1 VKINPGVFREYDIRG
16 IVEKDLSDTFAHLL
30 GRAYAELAKE
40 HGIKQVAIGYDCRH
54 SSESYARSLAEGI
67 TDEGVNACITGMG
80 PTPQVYYALFEKGFG
95 GGIQVT
101 GSHNPPDMNGF
112 KICIGKGTL
121 YGDGIQDLRERM
133 ERLISTDKGSTKAEI
148 SYADISEEYA
158 QNLIDNV
165 KPHMGSRKLK
175 VVVDAGNGVG
185 GIKGPEVLRALGLEV
200 IELFCEPNGDF
211 PNHHPDPTVMEYMQD
226 LIAKVKDSGADFGI
240 GWDGDADRIGLIDE
254 NGKNIHG
261 DMLLLIYARALLK
274 EKPGA
279 TVIGDVKC
287 SSLLFDGIK
296 DAGGRPIVWK
306 TGHSLMKNK
315 LKEENGDLGG
325 EMSGHMFFRQR
336 FYGYD
341 DALYASARLAEIM
354 SNTDKTVSEMLSDLP
369 QTFST
374 PEIRVNCPDNV
385 KFKIAKAAESVFSEF
400 EVNTIDGVR
409 VTFENGWGLVRASNT
424 QAVLVMRFEAGSE
437 EDLKK
442 YQDLVVKRIDNI
454 KNSLEEEKRL

>member
-1 VKINPGVFREYDIRG
+1 LNINPGIFREYDIRG
-16 IVEKDLSDTFAHLL
+16 IVEKDLNDGFAHLL
-30 GRAYAELAKE
+30 GRAYAELARE
-40 HGIKQVAIGYDCRH
+40 NNVSRVAIGYDCRH
-54 SSESYARSLAEGI
+54 SSESYAKSLAEGI
-67 TDEGVNACITGMG
+67 TDEGVEACIIGMG

-112 KICIGKGTL
+112 KICLGKSTL
-121 YGDGIQDLRERM
+121 YGEAIQDIRSRM
-133 ERLISTDKGSTKAEI
+133 ERLVKAEKGTKKAEI

-158 QNLIDNV
+158 QNLVDNV

-185 GIKGPEVLRALGLEV
+185 GIKGPEVLRQLGVEV
-200 IELFCEPNGDF
+200 IELFCDPDGDF
-211 PNHHPDPTVMEYMQD
+211 PNHHPDPTVMEYMQE
-226 LIAKVKDSGADFGI
+226 LISKVKESGADFGI
-240 GWDGDADRIGLIDE
+240 GWDGDADRIGLVDE
-254 NGKNIHG
+254 NGNNIHG

-279 TVIGDVKC
+279 TIIGDVKC

-296 DAGGRPIVWK
+296 KAGGKAIIWK
-306 TGHSLMKNK
+306 TGHSLMKKK
-315 LKEENGDLGG
+315 LSEENGDLGG

-354 SNTDKTVSEMLSDLP
+354 SNTDKTVSEMLGDLP
-369 QTFST
+369 ETFST
-374 PEIRVNCPDNV
+374 PEIRVNCPDEI
-385 KFKIAKAAESVFSEF
+385 KFKIARAAASVFSEY
-400 EVNTIDGVR
+400 EVDTIDGVR

-437 EDLKK
+437 ADLKK
-442 YQDLVVKRIDNI
+442 YQDLVIERIEGI
-454 KNSLEEEKRL
+454 KATLQEGARA